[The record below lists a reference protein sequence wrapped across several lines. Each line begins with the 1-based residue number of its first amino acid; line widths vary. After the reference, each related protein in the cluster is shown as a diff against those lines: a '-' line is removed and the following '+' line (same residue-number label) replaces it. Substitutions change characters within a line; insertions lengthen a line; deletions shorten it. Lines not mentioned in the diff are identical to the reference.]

1 MISRY
6 LTFPV
11 TLAVGPEVVLP
22 ASRSAGS
29 CLECLVESQSGL
41 LEKER
46 SEIYTG
52 FMQPRPCKIKGPFND
67 YKKII
72 LQFSRTTKV

>member
-11 TLAVGPEVVLP
+11 TLAVGPGVVLP

-29 CLECLVESQSGL
+29 CLGCLVEFLSGL
-41 LEKER
+41 LERER
-46 SEIYTG
+46 D
-52 FMQPRPCKIKGPFND
+52 QK
-67 YKKII
+67 
-72 LQFSRTTKV
+72 